1 MAKANKPQPIDTGV
15 PSSTTTAP
23 SSASIPTSDTDKPY
37 SGGLTRGGTLNEIP
51 VNVLRVFASPNV
63 KFNATFKSVSFEKNT
78 LISGLIVNTI
88 KKFRVHNVNP
98 EDYYLTVTPID
109 VKSAVGSGGERV
121 LLPNE
126 NINKVLDTYG
136 VSSYTVTRSD
146 NENAKQADG
155 TIKITIYKYDDT
167 FANTIPIRICKDDVP
182 NSWEKVDVD
191 AESTVEEVIA
201 AASLRY
207 QIESS
212 AKFRLF
218 NMTTKSLLDRNASI
232 KTLAQEAAAK
242 DQMLTLRFI
251 TNMNYTP
258 PPRSNASGVDKV
270 SRLDP
275 GRPTSLEDPQ
285 QDLSNSAPTLTSGFS
300 ASASPDPT
308 YSTVPVPNNDTSL
321 SRSVAPPVDSV
332 ENVLVPAPP
341 VLIPRVEAP
350 KPTFG
355 NNDSRIPSSTPSR
368 QLPFSNSRPEKQRKS
383 DPSSKNVL
391 NFDEMIS
398 SLDEGIRRVTETK
411 KRAPPRKTS
420 IHQYLG
426 QMENEI
432 EILIVD
438 MLAKSTTSDRRKSR
452 LSALYNSSFA
462 QQAEEQ
468 EDPGDLFLSLKNSAS
483 ELMRLESVCDFKR
496 SFLAL
501 TYVSTFSPFL
511 EIKWNGFSYSYERR
525 DDCGMIFNFFESLSI
540 LCILNKVDEN
550 NVICSSDQT
559 H

>member
-1 MAKANKPQPIDTGV
+1 M
-15 PSSTTTAP
+15 
-23 SSASIPTSDTDKPY
+23 
-37 SGGLTRGGTLNEIP
+37 
-51 VNVLRVFASPNV
+51 
-63 KFNATFKSVSFEKNT
+63 
-78 LISGLIVNTI
+78 NTI

-109 VKSAVGSGGERV
+109 VKSALGSVGERV

-136 VSSYTVTRSD
+136 VSSYTDTRSD
-146 NENAKQADG
+146 NGNAKQADG

-182 NSWEKVDVD
+182 NSWEKVDVNAD
-191 AESTVEEVIA
+191 SSVEDVIA
-201 AASLRY
+201 AASQRY

-212 AKFRLF
+212 TKFRLL
-218 NMTTKSLLDRNASI
+218 NMATKSLLDRNASI

-242 DQMLTLRFI
+242 DLMLTLRFI

-258 PPRSNASGVDKV
+258 PPRSSASGVDKV

-275 GRPTSLEDPQ
+275 GRPTSFEDPQ
-285 QDLSNSAPTLTSGFS
+285 QDLPNSAPTITSGFS

-308 YSTVPVPNNDTSL
+308 SPDPTLPAPNNDSSL

-332 ENVLVPAPP
+332 ENALVPPPP

-350 KPTFG
+350 KPTF
-355 NNDSRIPSSTPSR
+355 DSRIPSSAPSR
-368 QLPFSNSRPEKQRKS
+368 QLPFSNSRPEKQRKNE
-383 DPSSKNVL
+383 PSSKNFL

-398 SLDEGIRRVTETK
+398 SLDEGIRKVTETK
-411 KRAPPRKTS
+411 KGAPPRKTS

-452 LSALYNSSFA
+452 LSALYNLSFA

-483 ELMRLESVCDFKR
+483 ELMRLESVCYRKR
-496 SFLAL
+496 SF
-501 TYVSTFSPFL
+501 
-511 EIKWNGFSYSYERR
+511 WR
-525 DDCGMIFNFFESLSI
+525 
-540 LCILNKVDEN
+540 
-550 NVICSSDQT
+550 
-559 H
+559 